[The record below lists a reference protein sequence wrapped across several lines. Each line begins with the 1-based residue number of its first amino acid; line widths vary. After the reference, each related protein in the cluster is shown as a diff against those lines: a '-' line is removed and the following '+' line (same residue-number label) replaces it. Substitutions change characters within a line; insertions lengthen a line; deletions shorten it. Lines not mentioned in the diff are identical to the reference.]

1 VISPDQPYN
10 DDDPDTEPLMFYT
23 GRRFQQDNE
32 YREFLRRAGTGVR
45 RFRVMHVDGWIIDA
59 TDDAGCIARHIQCAM
74 SSDAADANCMIAVDP
89 KGRGVGIFA
98 TRIIDPGEEL
108 VSNYVP
114 HGMFELFR
122 GSWLS
127 WGLDE
132 LEDTESNR
140 VADRA
145 PVFLQRNVRSV
156 QRTLPDGH
164 MMPQMATSHQLP
176 GSLTLALRECQSS
189 VAIAGLVQEEID
201 AFSSSLDPDA
211 VRILKWG
218 GESEPRICGVPWG
231 SEGDQPFYGAYSSHS
246 ADPVF
251 ANSSL
256 QSDAGGHCLLEPWA
270 NPVEEFGGRQVCLSS
285 IRNNPQE
292 GWSPAFVAWP
302 VTSEHVASAVRFAT
316 QHSLCVMV
324 AGTVRPY
331 K

>member
-1 VISPDQPYN
+1 VISLDRPYN
-10 DDDPDTEPLMFYT
+10 DDDLDTEPLMFYT

-59 TDDAGCIARHIQCAM
+59 TDDAGCIARHVQCAM
-74 SSDAADANCMIAVDP
+74 SSDAADSNCMIAVDP

-114 HGMFELFR
+114 HGIFELFR
-122 GSWLS
+122 GNWLS

-140 VADRA
+140 VADGA

-201 AFSSSLDPDA
+201 AFETYLA
-211 VRILKWG
+211 LN
-218 GESEPRICGVPWG
+218 PR
-231 SEGDQPFYGAYSSHS
+231 S
-246 ADPVF
+246 ADLRRYAGLPLVHYPEFRVDPV
-251 ANSSL
+251 
-256 QSDAGGHCLLEPWA
+256 
-270 NPVEEFGGRQVCLSS
+270 
-285 IRNNPQE
+285 
-292 GWSPAFVAWP
+292 
-302 VTSEHVASAVRFAT
+302 
-316 QHSLCVMV
+316 
-324 AGTVRPY
+324 
-331 K
+331 